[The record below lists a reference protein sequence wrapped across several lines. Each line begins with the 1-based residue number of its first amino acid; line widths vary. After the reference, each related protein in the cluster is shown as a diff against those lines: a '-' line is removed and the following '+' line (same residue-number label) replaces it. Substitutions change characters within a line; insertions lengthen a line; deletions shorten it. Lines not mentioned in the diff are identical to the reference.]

1 MQSPS
6 YSSPATRP
14 TRSAFTRPIISQK
27 IRSFDTLAEAG
38 RHIDRL
44 QRCKL
49 NYRFNIIQT
58 GRRWCVCR
66 IVSGEV

>member
-1 MQSPS
+1 MPNTQTKAKQPI
-6 YSSPATRP
+6 R
-14 TRSAFTRPIISQK
+14 RAFTRPIISQK

-58 GRRWCVCR
+58 SRRWCVCR
-66 IVSGEV
+66 IVSG

>member
-1 MQSPS
+1 MQNHQAQAAKPI
-6 YSSPATRP
+6 
-14 TRSAFTRPIISQK
+14 RSAFTRPIISQK

-38 RHIDRL
+38 RHIERL
-44 QRCKL
+44 QRI
-49 NYRFNIIQT
+49 NRPYRFNIIQA